1 MTWLIVHDANGCPFP
16 GVLLMS
22 HDYNHALKRRRPAAL
37 ASERTLPMSDPGLFL
52 GPAET
57 HAKRETENEVA
68 ARLALLELM
77 DPSQRRPTPKPNIL
91 NNVAFIN
98 L

>member
-1 MTWLIVHDANGCPFP
+1 MGRDDA
-16 GVLLMS
+16 
-22 HDYNHALKRRRPAAL
+22 YNDSLKTRRRSVC
-37 ASERTLPMSDPGLFL
+37 ASERQLPLSDPGQYL

-57 HAKRETENEVA
+57 HAKQETEREIA
-68 ARLALLELM
+68 ARLAVLELL

-91 NNVAFIN
+91 NRVAFFD